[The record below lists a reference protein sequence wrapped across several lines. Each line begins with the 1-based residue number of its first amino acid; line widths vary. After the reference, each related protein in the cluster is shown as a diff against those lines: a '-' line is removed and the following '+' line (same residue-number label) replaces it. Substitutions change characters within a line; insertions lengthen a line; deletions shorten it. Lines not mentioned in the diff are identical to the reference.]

1 MDVNLENLDE
11 KLRFEVKLQISLYN
25 TAVKVMDPTREDEFR
40 AYMDERKEK
49 IKKLLGCEDGVR
61 IFENGEL
68 IFEG

>member
-11 KLRFEVKLQISLYN
+11 KLRFDVKLQISLYN
-25 TAVKVMDPTREDEFR
+25 TAVKVMDPTREEEFR
-40 AYMDERKEK
+40 VYMEERKEK
-49 IKKLLGCEDGVR
+49 IKKLLGCEEVVR